1 MLSLFGFW
9 QDQIM
14 YCDLLPAPTGPP
26 LPQLFQES
34 LEEEYDS
41 TQISALS
48 PSVALTSCSGCSF
61 VFILC

>member
-1 MLSLFGFW
+1 
-9 QDQIM
+9 M